1 MINDASDARDVLVG
15 RDEAVRVF
23 GDEVRSA
30 DGARLAQLIGAS
42 GAGRTALLRRFQI
55 ALGADAASAGVYL
68 DLSDYD
74 PGHPGQVG
82 AKASVGAV
90 QASFKKLSLLLSDV
104 MRQVAGEAAAKQI
117 VDAANQARRSD
128 VMAGR
133 VGDLHMSL
141 EELQRPFAPQD
152 LADAWRRA
160 ARTLV
165 NAFSVLW
172 ASRVKTG
179 RSRPV
184 ILLDNYD
191 LVAQQELGEWLGR
204 LVRAPD
210 EREDDGWP
218 SHGPLG
224 DAFTVV
230 SSTTAI
236 QGWVELGPIL
246 SWDAE
251 NLSDSEVR
259 DYIELVHGKVPPDHV
274 ATKVFGLTFGHPATL
289 RVVGDLVWGRNG
301 AASATHLLEGL
312 GAYGDE
318 MAAELVE
325 RSLAAGGQAWLV
337 DAVRA
342 AAVARSFDAGLLG
355 ALLGASRTGAVD
367 AAPPAGV
374 LPFSVLT
381 ALPFVEMLD
390 PERARINKFVRT
402 SLLVRLRVNAPDWL
416 RSLHE
421 VAEAHYQSARR
432 QKFPE
437 ENDAVRQYGHWFLI
451 EDPTWQHLKREW
463 LHHAAHVG
471 RARRAE
477 IVLETARL
485 YVDAFWWWGNYV
497 HYDWCDDLL
506 ADLADLL
513 SRAIPVGGGKD
524 AQARARTDWR
534 SALLLQKGLEALQH
548 HYPLRSQKPADADW
562 PAVARALKT
571 IESACG
577 LDLPT
582 DDPSEKQQH
591 VAALIHLYKAHTW
604 RYRAADEIDP
614 MAHYDRAV
622 QAYEKADALLEA
634 VGDDDLWIRGWV
646 AYERADMLVA
656 LVRAQG
662 RPLEGEERRRALSLA
677 RTAAVSVQPSIDG
690 GKAAP
695 GESDHELMSNLH
707 RLRADM
713 DRHDGRSHE
722 AAVWFGRAVRHAYL
736 AQVDGKAP
744 DEYTMQFY
752 IDIRAQA
759 IDLVRS
765 SWLRG
770 EHELAVECAR
780 LMWRHA
786 RAMSD
791 TAAGPA
797 LSVTPQQPAATL
809 EQLVAEAA
817 QGTPVAL
824 ATALFFEGPDFDDLG
839 DDLTDFAEGVRDF
852 ADHPGL
858 KPDDLREA
866 FPLA

>member
-1 MINDASDARDVLVG
+1 MIKGDGDVGDVLVG

-23 GDEVRSA
+23 GDEVRNA

-42 GAGRTALLRRFQI
+42 GAGRTALLRRFQT
-55 ALGADAASAGVYL
+55 ALGADAAPKGVYL

-104 MRQVAGEAAAKQI
+104 MRQVADEPAAKEI
-117 VDAANQARRSD
+117 VDAANRARRSD

-152 LADAWRRA
+152 LADAWRNA

-165 NAFSVLW
+165 DAFAALW
-172 ASRVKTG
+172 ASRVGTG
-179 RSRPV
+179 GGRPV

-191 LVAQQELGEWLGR
+191 LVAQQELGEWLGW
-204 LVRAPD
+204 LVHAPG
-210 EREDDGWP
+210 EREDEGWR
-218 SHGPLG
+218 SGSPLG

-230 SSTTAI
+230 SSTTTI
-236 QGWVELGPIL
+236 QGWVELGPSL

-259 DYIELVHGKVPPDHV
+259 DYIQLVHRKVPPDQV
-274 ATKVFGLTFGHPATL
+274 AIKVFGLTFGHPATL

-301 AASATHLLEGL
+301 SVSATHLLDGL
-312 GAYGDE
+312 DAYGDE

-325 RSLAAGGQAWLV
+325 RSLAAAKQEWLV

-342 AAVARSFDAGLLG
+342 AAVARTFDAELLG
-355 ALLGASRTGAVD
+355 ALLGATRTGAVD
-367 AAPPAGV
+367 AAPPADV

-381 ALPFVEMLD
+381 ALPFVEKVD
-390 PERARINKFVRT
+390 EKRARINKFVRT

-506 ADLADLL
+506 ADLTDLL
-513 SRAIPVGGGKD
+513 NRAIPVGGGKE
-524 AQARARTDWR
+524 AQARARAEWR

-548 HYPLRSQKPADADW
+548 HYPLRSQKPVDADW

-604 RYRAADEIDP
+604 RYRAPDETDP
-614 MAHYDRAV
+614 MAYYNRAV
-622 QAYEKADALLEA
+622 QTYEKADALLEA
-634 VGDDDLWIRGWV
+634 VGEDDLWIRGWV

-656 LVRAQG
+656 LVRAQE
-662 RPLEGEERRRALSLA
+662 RPLEGEERHRALSLA
-677 RTAAVSVQPSIDG
+677 RVAAVSVQPSIVG
-690 GKAAP
+690 GRAAP
-695 GESDHELMSNLH
+695 GQSDHELMSNLH
-707 RLRADM
+707 RLRADI

-722 AAVWFGRAVRHAYL
+722 SAVWFGRAVRHAYL

-770 EHELAVECAR
+770 EHEMAVECAR

-786 RAMSD
+786 RVLPS
-791 TAAGPA
+791 TAAGPP
-797 LSVTPQQPAATL
+797 VPITPEQPAASL
-809 EQLVAEAA
+809 EQLVADAA
-817 QGTPVAL
+817 QGTPIPL
-824 ATALFFEGPDFDDLG
+824 ATTLFFEGPDFDDLG
-839 DDLTDFAEGVRDF
+839 DDLTDFAERVREF
-852 ADHPGL
+852 ADDPDL
-858 KPDDLREA
+858 EADDLREA
-866 FPLA
+866 FPSA